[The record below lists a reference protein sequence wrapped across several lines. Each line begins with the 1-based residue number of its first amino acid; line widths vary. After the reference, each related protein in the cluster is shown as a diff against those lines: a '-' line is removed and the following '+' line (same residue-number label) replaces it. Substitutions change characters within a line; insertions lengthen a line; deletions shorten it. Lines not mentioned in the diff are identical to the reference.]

1 MVDNTILNNF
11 DELLDNPTQTQE
23 EEIEEPVVEEPL
35 NEHEEEEVEQEPLQ
49 EPSKTEEE
57 EEEPDYS
64 NNSIYLFLQERGVKD
79 PGKIK
84 FTNEDDTE
92 EEIDFNSLSTE
103 EQLEVLK
110 QVTDPGLSEDEVNTI
125 NYLRQNRATFQQV
138 IDYWAQKKLDDY
150 LNEHPE
156 AVHQKQY
163 EVDDYTDDDLYLTDL
178 RHRYPDFSDEELLA
192 ELEAAKANEDLFKKK
207 TEILRNTYKAEEDQ
221 VEAARQQQE
230 AQQVEDLRNNLMEAA
245 SRFNEVQLDYT
256 DDKSDSLV
264 IDEEDKQQ
272 MMSYILN
279 QDSEGKSQLVRD
291 LEDPDRLIEIAWFS
305 TQGPKML
312 SELTKYWKG
321 LLAEERAENKKLQA
335 KLDKI
340 NKTGT
345 STVVSTRQPKQE
357 NKGGESIWDNSGL
370 L

>member
-1 MVDNTILNNF
+1 MVDNAILNNF
-11 DELLDNPTQTQE
+11 DELLDNPIQTQ

-35 NEHEEEEVEQEPLQ
+35 NE
-49 EPSKTEEE
+49 TEEE
-57 EEEPDYS
+57 EQPVQDPAETEEKEGPDYS

-110 QVTDPGLSEDEVNTI
+110 QVTDPGLSEEEISTI
-125 NYLRQNRATFQQV
+125 NYLRHNNVTLQQV
-138 IDYWAQKKLDDY
+138 IDYWAQKRLDDY

-163 EVDDYTDDDLYLTDL
+163 EVDDYSDDDLYLTDL

-192 ELEAAKANEDLFKKK
+192 ELESAKENEDLFKKK

-230 AQQVEDLRNNLMEAA
+230 AQQVEDLRNNLMDAA

-345 STVVSTRQPKQE
+345 STVVSTRQPKTE
-357 NKGGESIWDNSGL
+357 INKGGESI
-370 L
+370 

>member
-1 MVDNTILNNF
+1 MVDNAILNNF

-35 NEHEEEEVEQEPLQ
+35 NKTEEEEQPIQDPAE
-49 EPSKTEEE
+49 TEEE

-110 QVTDPGLSEDEVNTI
+110 QVTDPGLSEEEISTI
-125 NYLRQNRATFQQV
+125 NYLRHNNTTLQQV
-138 IDYWAQKKLDDY
+138 IDYWAQKRLDDY

-163 EVDDYTDDDLYLTDL
+163 EVDDYSDDDLYLTDL

-192 ELEAAKANEDLFKKK
+192 ELESAKENEDLFKKK

-221 VEAARQQQE
+221 AEAARQQQE
-230 AQQVEDLRNNLMEAA
+230 AQQVEDLRNNLMDAA

-345 STVVSTRQPKQE
+345 STVVSTRQPRTE
-357 NKGGESIWDNSGL
+357 TNKGGESI
-370 L
+370 

>member
-1 MVDNTILNNF
+1 MVDNAILNNF

-23 EEIEEPVVEEPL
+23 EEIQEPTVEEPQ
-35 NEHEEEEVEQEPLQ
+35 NQ
-49 EPSKTEEE
+49 TEEE
-57 EEEPDYS
+57 EETEETQETEEEETPDYS

-79 PGKIK
+79 PSKIK

-110 QVTDPGLSEDEVNTI
+110 QVTDPGLSEDEIKTI
-125 NYLRQNRATFQQV
+125 NYLRQTKASFEQV
-138 IDYWAQKKLDDY
+138 IDYWAQKRLEDY
-150 LNEHPE
+150 LTEHPE
-156 AVHQKQY
+156 DVYQKKY

-178 RHRYPDFSDEELLA
+178 RRRYPDFTDEELLA
-192 ELEAAKANEDLFKKK
+192 ELDSAKENEDLFRKK
-207 TEILRNTYKAEEDQ
+207 TEILRNTFKAEEDQ
-221 VEAARQQQE
+221 VEAARQQEE

-245 SRFNEVQLDYT
+245 GRFNEVQLDYT

-272 MMSYILN
+272 MMSYILA

-321 LLAEERAENKKLQA
+321 LLAGERAENKKLQA
-335 KLDKI
+335 KLDKLS
-340 NKTGT
+340 KTGT
-345 STVVSTRQPKQE
+345 STVISPRQPKE
-357 NKGGESIWDNSGL
+357 EKTKGGESI
-370 L
+370 

>member
-1 MVDNTILNNF
+1 MVDNAILNNF
-11 DELLDNPTQTQE
+11 DELLDNPIQTQE

-35 NEHEEEEVEQEPLQ
+35 NETEEEEQPLQ
-49 EPSKTEEE
+49 DPAKTEEE

-221 VEAARQQQE
+221 VEAARKQQE

-245 SRFNEVQLDYT
+245 GRFNEVQLD
-256 DDKSDSLV
+256 
-264 IDEEDKQQ
+264 
-272 MMSYILN
+272 
-279 QDSEGKSQLVRD
+279 
-291 LEDPDRLIEIAWFS
+291 
-305 TQGPKML
+305 
-312 SELTKYWKG
+312 
-321 LLAEERAENKKLQA
+321 
-335 KLDKI
+335 
-340 NKTGT
+340 
-345 STVVSTRQPKQE
+345 
-357 NKGGESIWDNSGL
+357 
-370 L
+370 